1 MIRTLRKPERR
12 YFLAAFMVAA
22 ALVIPGAAVFD
33 GTGTGEALAAAKTYN
48 SKGKQENTRNLFETC
63 RLKKVERME
72 GTQCIYRRQS
82 GGNDVVISND
92 DPNVPCQR
100 QFQCKREN

>member
-1 MIRTLRKPERR
+1 MIRMLRKPKQPF
-12 YFLAAFMVAA
+12 FLAAFLVAA
-22 ALVIPGAAVFD
+22 VLVSPGGVVVHV
-33 GTGTGEALAAAKTYN
+33 TGTGEALAAAKTYN

-63 RLKKVERME
+63 RLKKVERVE

-100 QFQCKREN
+100 EFQCKRQQ